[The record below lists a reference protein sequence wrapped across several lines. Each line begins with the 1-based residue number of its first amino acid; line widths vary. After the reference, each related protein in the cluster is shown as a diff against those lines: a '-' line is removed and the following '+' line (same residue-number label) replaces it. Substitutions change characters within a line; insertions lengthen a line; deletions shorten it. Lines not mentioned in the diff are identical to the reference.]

1 MKETIISHI
10 DNEAE
15 QYVGMP
21 VTYTIFESIKE
32 KLDDL
37 LKEQPETL
45 QSVTASMERVQ
56 LGASSAVVSLYLYFQ
71 D

>member
-1 MKETIISHI
+1 
-10 DNEAE
+10 
-15 QYVGMP
+15 MP

-32 KLDDL
+32 KLDEL

-56 LGASSAVVSLYLYFQ
+56 LGASSALVSIFFKLSEMHFL
-71 D
+71 